1 MGDALVRNEQG
12 QAYFRAININNEDHE
27 IVVPTLT
34 LKNFTMYE
42 NQEDSQS
49 SVLKSRSLNVVAS
62 VKVIS
67 VTGSNHGNNRRMSQ
81 QNEINKKD
89 RAAQVESLL
98 RLEHLNAKEIEN
110 VLKLLQISSDC
121 FHLPGE
127 RLGNTQILSHRIIT
141 TGEKRKTD
149 QLDSAKYFSTFYVKS
164 GFHQIEM
171 HRDYSHKIAFSMLA
185 ILNSHEYHLGLKML
199 RSQFSA
205 LWT

>member
-81 QNEINKKD
+81 QNEINNSFGRTPK
-89 RAAQVESLL
+89 R
-98 RLEHLNAKEIEN
+98 RN
-110 VLKLLQISSDC
+110 VCLFRRYSFMRKVT
-121 FHLPGE
+121 PG
-127 RLGNTQILSHRIIT
+127 T
-141 TGEKRKTD
+141 
-149 QLDSAKYFSTFYVKS
+149 
-164 GFHQIEM
+164 
-171 HRDYSHKIAFSMLA
+171 RDKI
-185 ILNSHEYHLGLKML
+185 
-199 RSQFSA
+199 
-205 LWT
+205 